1 MWVFLFYFHKST
13 SVIKALYTTV
23 KQMIIRFNTTS
34 IPELLDEFQ
43 NEINTI
49 DYRLKAEL
57 VLIDKT
63 LVYTYIQLT
72 DLTTN
77 PTNSIVLGGSKD
89 SVKNHISQTK
99 YLV

>member
-13 SVIKALYTTV
+13 NVIKALYTTV

-49 DYRLKAEL
+49 DYRLKAEP
-57 VLIDKT
+57 VLIDKA

-72 DLTTN
+72 DLTTH
-77 PTNSIVLGGSKD
+77 PTNSIALGGSKD

-99 YLV
+99 NLV